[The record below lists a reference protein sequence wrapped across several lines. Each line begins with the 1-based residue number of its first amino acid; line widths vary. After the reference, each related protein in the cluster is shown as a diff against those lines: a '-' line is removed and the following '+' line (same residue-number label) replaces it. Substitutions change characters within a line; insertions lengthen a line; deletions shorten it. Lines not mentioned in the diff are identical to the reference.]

1 MISLSTAKKGGKDAG
16 VCRLDKSGARRGQPV
31 FIFLI
36 LLLTVF
42 LAGGCGGKQQAAGG
56 AEDGKGDA
64 VPVKTAKAKMGA
76 LEAASV
82 VSGKLE
88 AGQSANVVAK
98 MPGKVAA
105 VHVDVG
111 DAVRAGQVLVTLDNT
126 DLAARVEQ
134 AKAGVAAAESALA
147 AAKAALSSAESA
159 YRVAEANYQRGKQ
172 LLEQGVISQAVF
184 EAEYELR
191 FKQTEGQLN
200 QAREQVEHGL
210 PAQLAQ
216 ARANLALAESAYGD
230 TLIKAPIS
238 GLVTAR
244 NVNPGEMASTM
255 TPVISLANLDKV
267 EVKATVGENLINQ
280 LKQGQK
286 VQVKI
291 SAVSDKPFT
300 GIVTNIAPAADPVSK
315 GFPVKIQI
323 DNPKYL
329 FKPGMFAEVQLGPPP
344 DEALLVPR
352 EAVLKA
358 EDKNIVWVV
367 KGGQAQKK
375 EVQAGDSDGRQI
387 VITAGLTEGEEVVVA
402 GQESL
407 QEGAKVKAVQ

>member
-1 MISLSTAKKGGKDAG
+1 MINLFSAKKGGKDTRVSRFSEFKA
-16 VCRLDKSGARRGQPV
+16 CRGQA
-31 FIFLI
+31 IFLI
-36 LLLTVF
+36 FLLVLFV
-42 LAGGCGGKQQAAGG
+42 AGGCGGKQQPTAG
-56 AEDGKGDA
+56 AEGGRGGA

-76 LEAASV
+76 LEAANV

-98 MPGKVAA
+98 VPGKVAA

-111 DAVRAGQVLVTLDNT
+111 SAVRAGQVLITLDNT
-126 DLAARVEQ
+126 DQAARLEQ

-147 AAKAALSSAESA
+147 VAQTA
-159 YRVAEANYQRGKQ
+159 YAVAEANYQRGKQ
-172 LLEQGVISQAVF
+172 LLEQGAIPQAVF
-184 EAEYELR
+184 EAEYELKY
-191 FKQTEGQLN
+191 KQ
-200 QAREQVEHGL
+200 AKEQVERAL

-216 ARANLALAESAYGD
+216 ARANLALAESAYND
-230 TLIKAPIS
+230 SFVRAPIS

-244 NVNPGEMASTM
+244 NVNPGEMASNM
-255 TPVISLANLDKV
+255 APVISLANLDKV
-267 EVKATVGENLINQ
+267 EVKATVGESLVNQ

-300 GIVTNIAPAADPVSK
+300 GVVTSIAPAADPVSK

-323 DNPKYL
+323 DNPKHL

-344 DEALLVPR
+344 GEALLVPR
-352 EAVLKA
+352 EAVIKA
-358 EDKNIVWVV
+358 EDKNVVWVI
-367 KGGQAQKK
+367 KDGQAQKK
-375 EVQAGDSDGRQI
+375 EVQVGESDGRQI
-387 VITAGLTEGEEVVVA
+387 VITAGLTDGEEVVVA

-407 QEGAKVKAVQ
+407 QEGVKLEVVE